1 MKKLIACLLSF
12 ILVFFAIGCSDT
24 AADENTSTQ
33 KGTLLL
39 LDGNVKKISVT
50 SLPEGYDYSF
60 EGEDSKAIVDY
71 LSVLNLVSQFKEN
84 PNENGGMTW
93 VISLEYDNGET
104 LQIYH
109 FANLFI
115 KTAGGKCYKM
125 NNDEAINLENLL
137 DELTK

>member
-1 MKKLIACLLSF
+1 MKKLIACLLSL

-50 SLPEGYDYSF
+50 SLPEGYNYSF

-84 PNENGGMTW
+84 PNEYGGMTW

-109 FANLFI
+109 FANMFI
-115 KTAGGKCYKM
+115 KTADGKWYKM
-125 NNDEAINLENLL
+125 NNDEAIDLEDLL

>member
-1 MKKLIACLLSF
+1 MKKLIACLLSS
-12 ILVFFAIGCSDT
+12 ILVFFAVGCSDT
-24 AADENTSTQ
+24 ATDENTSTQ

-84 PNENGGMTW
+84 PNEYGGMTW

-109 FANLFI
+109 FANMFI
-115 KTAGGKCYKM
+115 KAADGKWYRM